1 MLYISEVNWR
11 TTCLLLS
18 FSMLNKVEGSQMP
31 SVSFKLSYLSYS
43 LLPFKSVQGK
53 KNIYYLETV
62 LSLCVKS
69 ALFGCWSKTQWKA
82 CVEGQVHAP
91 HCSDARAAIRKCVA
105 FVCLCY
111 HIKYFLLIYTHISM
125 NISLS
130 SFCFLIFFSTLAG
143 SLSYWCFCS
152 ESYGYSK
159 G

>member
-31 SVSFKLSYLSYS
+31 SVSFKLSYLFYS
-43 LLPFKSVQGK
+43 VLPFKSVQAK
-53 KNIYYLETV
+53 KTSTILK
-62 LSLCVKS
+62 LSCLYVWNLHFLDADQKRN
-69 ALFGCWSKTQWKA
+69 GKA
-82 CVEGQVHAP
+82 CLEGQVHAP

-125 NISLS
+125 NISPS

-143 SLSYWCFCS
+143 GLSYWCFCS
-152 ESYGYSK
+152 KSYGYSK